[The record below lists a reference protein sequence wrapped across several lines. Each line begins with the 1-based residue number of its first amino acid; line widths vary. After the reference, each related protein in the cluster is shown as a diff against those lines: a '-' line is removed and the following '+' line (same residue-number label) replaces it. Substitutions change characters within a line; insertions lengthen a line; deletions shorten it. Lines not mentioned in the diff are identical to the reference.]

1 MIYFL
6 QQYWFPIFII
16 FGILDWVF
24 SLNDATLEARDAQE
38 AEDDEWYAHPMNKD
52 GMNYKG

>member
-6 QQYWFPIFII
+6 QQYWFPIFVI

-24 SLNDATLEARDAQE
+24 SLSDATLEARDAQE